1 MWYIG
6 FAPCIFILKRNQSHI
21 LFSLTVEI
29 ETTVYKQNLKKI
41 LIGEKFVIVM
51 KEDDTGNIKYWNST
65 AMQDD
70 KGMSLQTAILTVVL
84 QMTLMTCGYE
94 ALKIGGRKVF
104 NLCGTAMIMIV
115 IYGLYLNWEM
125 GKRDV

>member
-1 MWYIG
+1 M
-6 FAPCIFILKRNQSHI
+6 
-21 LFSLTVEI
+21 FSLTVEI